1 MASNSRFSYIFVAI
15 SFVSTAL
22 LYVYFKNKVDK
33 VDEKLDM
40 MYQLIQSHAI
50 ENDSRNGDMAHN
62 GMMGGDNQMYQ
73 MQDSD
78 NVGEETSNKLIGV
91 SENEAEDGSDESGD
105 DSDESGDSDD
115 DSEDS
120 DNDSEQLVLGE
131 NTELGEV
138 KKIELNLEQDSE
150 PDVDEEISLKK
161 LSEVDLEDVSDDLN
175 ENDSIDLQVSQEKE
189 ESDAEDDIEV
199 TEVKQEVKETIDYS
213 KLKVVDLKAICRDK
227 QLTNYAALKKSE
239 LIELLISSEQ
249 N

>member
-50 ENDSRNGDMAHN
+50 ENDSRNGDMVHN

-78 NVGEETSNKLIGV
+78 NVEEETSNKLIEV

-105 DSDESGDSDD
+105 SDD
-115 DSEDS
+115 DSEDSEDSEDS

-150 PDVDEEISLKK
+150 PDS
-161 LSEVDLEDVSDDLN
+161 
-175 ENDSIDLQVSQEKE
+175 
-189 ESDAEDDIEV
+189 
-199 TEVKQEVKETIDYS
+199 
-213 KLKVVDLKAICRDK
+213 R
-227 QLTNYAALKKSE
+227 
-239 LIELLISSEQ
+239 
-249 N
+249 

>member
-50 ENDSRNGDMAHN
+50 ENDSRNGDMVHN

-78 NVGEETSNKLIGV
+78 NVEEETSNKLIEV

-105 DSDESGDSDD
+105 SDD
-115 DSEDS
+115 DSEDSEDSEDS

-150 PDVDEEISLKK
+150 PEVDEEISLKK

-189 ESDAEDDIEV
+189 ESDSEDDIEV

>member
-50 ENDSRNGDMAHN
+50 ENDSRNGDNVYN
-62 GMMGGDNQMYQ
+62 GMMGGDNQMYH

-78 NVGEETSNKLIGV
+78 NVGEETSNKLIEV

-150 PDVDEEISLKK
+150 PEVDEEISLKK

-175 ENDSIDLQVSQEKE
+175 DNNSIDLQVSQEKE

>member
-50 ENDSRNGDMAHN
+50 ENDSRNGDMVHN

-78 NVGEETSNKLIGV
+78 NVEEETSNKLIEV

-105 DSDESGDSDD
+105 SDD
-115 DSEDS
+115 DSEDSEDSEDS

-150 PDVDEEISLKK
+150 PEVDEEISLKK

-189 ESDAEDDIEV
+189 ESDSEDDIEV

-227 QLTNYAALKKSE
+227 QLTNYAALKKE
-239 LIELLISSEQ
+239 
-249 N
+249 

>member
-50 ENDSRNGDMAHN
+50 ENDSRNGDMVHN

-73 MQDSD
+73 MQDND
-78 NVGEETSNKLIGV
+78 NVGEETSNKLIEV

-150 PDVDEEISLKK
+150 PEVDEEISLKK

-175 ENDSIDLQVSQEKE
+175 DNDSIDLQDSQEKE
-189 ESDAEDDIEV
+189 ESDAENDIEV